1 MNIDKLSEAIGMIDD
16 NMIKE
21 AKETKKK
28 AIGFPIRKLAVA
40 AAIALVCFGSVPA
53 LAAADVEPAYNLLY
67 SISPALAQK
76 LKPVNLSCVDQGI
89 QVEVDSAYIHGDTAE
104 AIICIKDLTGDRID
118 ETVDLFDSYN
128 IRNMKDS
135 SATCNLLDY
144 NETTGV
150 ATFAVRIEQMDSSS
164 LSGSKVTVS
173 LSKLLCKKGTFNGVL
188 EDITLSS
195 VTDTPHLT
203 DNVKIRG
210 GGGAPRP
217 DDAVF
222 LQPASTPLLT
232 PLPGISVTGLG
243 YENGKLHVQ
252 IRYEDIGNTDN
263 HGWIRLQSKGGE
275 VLDSSYDISFW
286 DSSLTDSYDEYIFE
300 LPYEELKNYK
310 IYAEFVNS
318 GLLIEGDWEIT
329 FPMEQVKSRP
339 PA

>member
-1 MNIDKLSEAIGMIDD
+1 MKIDKLTDAIGMIDD

-21 AKETKKK
+21 AKEAHKKTGV
-28 AIGFPIRKLAVA
+28 IPFRKLAVA

-53 LAAADVEPAYNLLY
+53 LAAADVEPAYDLLY

-89 QVEVDSAYIHGDTAE
+89 QMEVDSAYIHGDTAE
-104 AIICIKDLTGDRID
+104 AILCIQDLTGNRID
-118 ETVDLFDSYN
+118 KTVDLFDSYN

-144 NETTGV
+144 NKDTGI
-150 ATFAVRIEQMDSSS
+150 ATFAVLMKQMDGSS
-164 LSGSKVTVS
+164 LAGSKVTVS
-173 LSKLLCKKGTFNGVL
+173 LSKLLCKKGQFNGVL
-188 EDITLSS
+188 EEISLSS
-195 VTDTPHLT
+195 VTDTPLLT

-222 LQPASTPLLT
+222 LQPASVPVSTPLS
-232 PLPGISVTGLG
+232 GISVSGLG

-252 IRYEDIGNTDN
+252 ICYEDIGNTDN
-263 HGWIRLQSKGGE
+263 HGWIRLQDE
-275 VLDSSYDISFW
+275 NEEALECSYDVSFW
-286 DSSLTDSYDEYIFE
+286 DSSLTDSYDEFVFE
-300 LPYEELKNYK
+300 LPYEELGNYK
-310 IYAEFVNS
+310 IYAEFTNS

-329 FPMEQVKSRP
+329 FPMEQIK
-339 PA
+339 

>member
-21 AKETKKK
+21 AKETTKK
-28 AIGFPIRKLAVA
+28 AVVFPFRKLAVA

-53 LAAADVEPAYNLLY
+53 LAAADVEPAYHLLY
-67 SISPALAQK
+67 TISPALAQK

-118 ETVDLFDSYN
+118 ETVDLFDSYT
-128 IRNMKDS
+128 IRNIKDS
-135 SATCNLLDY
+135 SGTCNLLDY
-144 NETTGV
+144 NKDTGV
-150 ATFAVRIEQMDSSS
+150 AAFAILMEQMDGSS

-173 LSKLLCKKGTFNGVL
+173 LSKLLCKKGIFNGVL

-275 VLDSSYDISFW
+275 VLNSSYDISFW

-329 FPMEQVKSRP
+329 FPMEQVK
-339 PA
+339 

>member
-1 MNIDKLSEAIGMIDD
+1 MNIDKLSDAIGMMDD

-28 AIGFPIRKLAVA
+28 SIGFPVRKLAVA

-76 LKPVNLSCVDQGI
+76 FKPVNLSCVDQGI

-118 ETVDLFDSYN
+118 GTVDLFDSYS

-135 SATCNLLDY
+135 SGTCNLLEY
-144 NETTGV
+144 NESTGV
-150 ATFAVRIEQMDSSS
+150 AAFSVLMEQMDGSS

-173 LSKLLCKKGTFNGVL
+173 LSRLLCKKGQFNGVL
-188 EDITLSS
+188 EDISLSS
-195 VTDTPHLT
+195 VTDTPVLI
-203 DNVKIRG
+203 DNIKIRG
-210 GGGAPRP
+210 GGGSASYP
-217 DDAVF
+217 DNPVC
-222 LQPASTPLLT
+222 LQPASAPLLT

-252 IRYEDIGNTDN
+252 ICYEDIGNTDN
-263 HGWIRLQSKGGE
+263 HGWLWLQDKDGE
-275 VLDSSYDISFW
+275 TLDCSYDVSFW
-286 DSSLTDSYDEYIFE
+286 DSSLTDSYDEYVFE
-300 LPYEELKNYK
+300 LPYEELGNYK
-310 IYAEFVNS
+310 IYAEFTNS

-329 FPMEQVKSRP
+329 FPMEQVK
-339 PA
+339 

>member
-1 MNIDKLSEAIGMIDD
+1 MKIDKLTDAIGMIDD

-21 AKETKKK
+21 AKEAHKKTGV
-28 AIGFPIRKLAVA
+28 IPFRKLAVA
-40 AAIALVCFGSVPA
+40 ATIALVCFGSVPA
-53 LAAADVEPAYNLLY
+53 LAAADAEPAYDLLY

-89 QVEVDSAYIHGDTAE
+89 QMEVDSAYIHGDTAE
-104 AIICIKDLTGDRID
+104 AILCIQDLTGNRID

-144 NETTGV
+144 NKDTGI
-150 ATFAVRIEQMDSSS
+150 ASFAVLMKQMDGSS
-164 LSGSKVTVS
+164 LAGSKVTVS
-173 LSKLLCKKGTFNGVL
+173 LSRLLCKKGQFNGVL
-188 EDITLSS
+188 EKISLSS
-195 VTDTPHLT
+195 VTDTPLLT

-222 LQPASTPLLT
+222 LQPASVPVSTPLS
-232 PLPGISVTGLG
+232 GISVSGLG

-252 IRYEDIGNTDN
+252 ICYEDIGNTDN
-263 HGWIRLQSKGGE
+263 HGWIRLQDENGE
-275 VLDSSYDISFW
+275 ALECSYDVSFW
-286 DSSLTDSYDEYIFE
+286 DSSLTDSYDEFVFE
-300 LPYEELKNYK
+300 LPYEELGNYK
-310 IYAEFVNS
+310 IYAEFTNS

-329 FPMEQVKSRP
+329 FPMEQVK
-339 PA
+339 

>member
-21 AKETKKK
+21 AKETTKK
-28 AIGFPIRKLAVA
+28 AVVFPFRKLAAV

-104 AIICIKDLTGDRID
+104 AIICIKDLTGERID

-135 SATCNLLDY
+135 SGICNLLDY
-144 NETTGV
+144 NENTGI
-150 ATFAVRIEQMDSSS
+150 AAFAVRIEQMDGSS

-252 IRYEDIGNTDN
+252 ICYEDIGNTDN

-329 FPMEQVKSRP
+329 FPMEQVK
-339 PA
+339 

>member
-1 MNIDKLSEAIGMIDD
+1 MNIEKLSDALGMIDD

-28 AIGFPIRKLAVA
+28 SIGFPIRKLAVA

-53 LAAADVEPAYNLLY
+53 LAAADVEPAYHLLY

-76 LKPVNLSCVDQGI
+76 LKPVNLSCTDQGI
-89 QVEVDSAYIHGDTAE
+89 QVEVDSAYIHRDTAE

-144 NETTGV
+144 NEDTGI
-150 ATFAVRIEQMDSSS
+150 ATFAVLMEQMDGSS

-173 LSKLLCKKGTFNGVL
+173 LSKLLCKKGSFCGVL
-188 EDITLSS
+188 EELSLAS
-195 VTDTPHLT
+195 VTDSPVLT
-203 DNVKIRG
+203 ENVKIRG

-217 DDAVF
+217 DNTMF
-222 LQPASTPLLT
+222 LQPAATPLSTPLS
-232 PLPGISVTGLG
+232 GISVTGLG
-243 YENGKLHVQ
+243 YESGTLHVQ
-252 IRYEDIGNTDN
+252 ICYEDIGTTDN
-263 HGWIRLQSKGGE
+263 HGWIWLQDENGE
-275 VLDSSYDISFW
+275 KVDCSYDVSFW
-286 DSSLTDSYDEYIFE
+286 DESLTDSYDEYFFE

-310 IYAEFVNS
+310 IYGEFVNS

-329 FPMEQVKSRP
+329 FPMEQVK
-339 PA
+339 

>member
-21 AKETKKK
+21 AKETKKQTI
-28 AIGFPIRKLAVA
+28 AFPFRKLAVA

-53 LAAADVEPAYNLLY
+53 LAAADVEPAYHLLY

-76 LKPVNLSCVDQGI
+76 FKPVNFSCVDQGI

-128 IRNMKDS
+128 IRNIKDS
-135 SATCNLLDY
+135 SATCHLLDY
-144 NETTGV
+144 NESTGV
-150 ATFAVRIEQMDSSS
+150 AAFAVLMEQMDGSS

-173 LSKLLCKKGTFNGVL
+173 LSRLLCKKGTFNGVL
-188 EDITLSS
+188 EDISLSS
-195 VTDTPHLT
+195 VTDTPVLI

-210 GGGAPRP
+210 GGGAAHP
-217 DDAVF
+217 DNPVF
-222 LQPASTPLLT
+222 LQPASAPLLT

-252 IRYEDIGNTDN
+252 ICYEDIGNTDN
-263 HGWIRLQSKGGE
+263 HGWIRLQGKDGE
-275 VLDSSYDISFW
+275 VLDCSYDVSFW
-286 DSSLTDSYDEYIFE
+286 DSSLTDSYDEYVFE
-300 LPYEELKNYK
+300 LPYEELGNYK
-310 IYAEFVNS
+310 IYAEFTNS

-329 FPMEQVKSRP
+329 FPMKQVK
-339 PA
+339 